1 MNWFPCFGTGVGFP
15 WIMLIFPLM
24 FFGMMLYFCS
34 RRPSTGFF
42 GCCMRR
48 TESEYAAELAGLRRD
63 LDDLKRKMG

>member
-15 WIMLIFPLM
+15 WIMLIFPLL

-34 RRPSTGFF
+34 RRRSYGFF

-48 TESEYAAELAGLRRD
+48 TESDYAAELAGLRRG
-63 LDDLKRKMG
+63 LDDLKRKLG